1 MEEAEHIKKENIIIF
16 KKQIEN
22 HSITREANI
31 KAETI
36 IKNAEKESKY
46 IRVGARDYADE
57 LLTDLDREIEEKSQ
71 QMISI
76 LRKNLEAFTAS
87 LEESVE
93 IKTDTIRENIKEL
106 RNIK

>member
-1 MEEAEHIKKENIIIF
+1 
-16 KKQIEN
+16 
-22 HSITREANI
+22 
-31 KAETI
+31 
-36 IKNAEKESKY
+36 
-46 IRVGARDYADE
+46 
-57 LLTDLDREIEEKSQ
+57 LTDLDREIEEKSQ

-93 IKTDTIRENIKEL
+93 LKTDTIRENIKEL